1 MVSVKLVGITKKYG
15 DKIAL
20 DNVSFTVE
28 DRSFTCILG
37 PPGAG
42 KTTLLRIVAGL
53 ESPDKGEIYFDD
65 APVRLETPKERGV
78 GMVFQDFA
86 LYPHMTVFDNI
97 ANPLKTAKL
106 SMSEV
111 RRRVVDVAKFLKIDE
126 LLDRM
131 PLQISGGE
139 MQRVA
144 IARAMVKGSKI
155 YLLDEPLVNL
165 DYRIREDMRGELKKM
180 QEELEET
187 ILYATPDP
195 VDALAMADKI
205 AVMRDGRVEQFGETM
220 DIYSHPRNVF
230 VASYLG
236 YLPMNMMECKINS
249 GGRGLILDTGEFK
262 VDASRLKDK
271 IRKLDEAALL
281 GIRPEHVQV
290 TEEKPGEGDVK
301 FESELIVGEVIG
313 SDTIL
318 HFKVKDQI
326 FKAFVPKM
334 YPGRSGEKLWISFNL
349 DDIRLFD
356 RDTGESIM
364 EA

>member
-20 DNVSFTVE
+20 DNVSLTVE
-28 DRSFTCILG
+28 DKSFTCILG

-53 ESPDKGEIYFDD
+53 ENPDKGEIYFDD
-65 APVRLETPKERGV
+65 TPVRWETPKERGV

-97 ANPLKTAKL
+97 ANPLKAAKL
-106 SMSEV
+106 PKKEI
-111 RRRVVDVAKFLKIDE
+111 RVKVENITKFLKIDD

-131 PLQISGGE
+131 PQQLSGGE

-155 YLLDEPLVNL
+155 YLFDEPLANL
-165 DYRIREDMRGELKKM
+165 DYKIREDMRGEFRKM
-180 QEELEET
+180 QEELGET

-205 AVMRDGRVEQFGETM
+205 AVMRDGRIEQFGEVM
-220 DIYSHPRNVF
+220 DVYIYPKNAF
-230 VASYLG
+230 VATYLG
-236 YLPMNMMECKINS
+236 YLPTNIVECQIYRE
-249 GGRGLILDTGEFK
+249 GERLILDAGEFK
-262 VDASRLKDK
+262 VDATKLKDK
-271 IRKLDEAALL
+271 IKMLDKEALL
-281 GIRPEHVQV
+281 GIRPEHVQI
-290 TEEKPGEGDVK
+290 TEEKPDEGDVK

-318 HFKVKDQI
+318 HFKVKGQI
-326 FKAFVPKM
+326 FKAFIPMM
-334 YPGRSGEKLWISFNL
+334 YPGRVGEKLWLSFNL
-349 DDIRLFD
+349 DNIRLFD
-356 RDTGESIM
+356 KNTGESLM
-364 EA
+364 EK